1 VLLKS
6 WEYVREIFSIMQPLF
21 QRIDTYTILTPKTSN
36 TKRRDSLTNMPT
48 YIWGRNPIA
57 ETLQAG
63 RRVQRILLAEGVRE
77 SPTVSTIVQEARH
90 RQIPLEIVP
99 RSRLDQLS
107 HGAAHQGC
115 IAQVEERRYVSVDEI
130 LTHAEKRNEAPL
142 LLLLDAIQDVNNLG
156 SLLRTGEAAGVH
168 GIIIPQHR
176 AAEVN
181 ATVVKTSAGATEH
194 LLIAQETNLT
204 RTIDYLKE
212 RKLWVVGLA
221 GEGKTLYTQANL
233 TGPLALVVGNEG
245 KGMGR
250 LVREHCDLL
259 IRLPMYGHVNSLNA
273 AVAGSIALYEA
284 LRQRDIQRSS
294 R

>member
-1 VLLKS
+1 
-6 WEYVREIFSIMQPLF
+6 
-21 QRIDTYTILTPKTSN
+21 
-36 TKRRDSLTNMPT
+36 
-48 YIWGRNPIA
+48 
-57 ETLQAG
+57 
-63 RRVQRILLAEGVRE
+63 
-77 SPTVSTIVQEARH
+77 
-90 RQIPLEIVP
+90 
-99 RSRLDQLS
+99 
-107 HGAAHQGC
+107 
-115 IAQVEERRYVSVDEI
+115 VSVDEI
-130 LTHAEKRNEAPL
+130 LAYAEKRNEPPF

-212 RKLWVVGLA
+212 RKLWVAGLA
-221 GEGKTLYTQANL
+221 GEGNMLYTQADL

-259 IRLPMYGHVNSLNA
+259 IRLPMYGHINSLNA

-284 LRQRDIQRSS
+284 LRQRDMQRSP